1 MRVRGW
7 LRKKPTI
14 RARHSEAGFTLAEL
28 IVCIAIL
35 GIIGGAL
42 GAAFVVTAHDS
53 IGISK
58 RYKES
63 HDAQIASAYLATDV
77 QSSAALTSSTCGSL
91 GGTPLINFQYGT
103 DVGSPIATYS
113 YRTGAKGTDGPE
125 SQLVRSFCGSPSADS
140 ILAHYAGSAPPA
152 VTCDGAA
159 CNVGSAPRPN
169 VVKIKVTA
177 PDGYAYSLSGARRSY
192 ATAATPPNPAPYG
205 VLALGSGAL
214 ILSGKSTMNVAGPLI
229 VNSQIPGGAVNLSGP
244 LARLNSTLFQ
254 IVTPGSCTG
263 CVGRATPLP
272 TPRADVVPDPF
283 LGLAYPDESSL
294 ALHSGSTYE
303 GPGVYTQTLKISS
316 PTTLADGT
324 YVLEGGI
331 DISKTDVTAAH
342 VLIFIGC
349 GRNFTVGCSPVAA
362 RFNMSGASSLNAAPM
377 NSGPFA
383 GLLIWQAREDTNPI
397 SITGS
402 SKASLLDGIIY
413 APTTSNLAIGSQAST
428 ITVRSI
434 VGTNISMTSPPSS
447 TGAVVNVG

>member
-1 MRVRGW
+1 MWGRLKNALTGRAQRG
-7 LRKKPTI
+7 
-14 RARHSEAGFTLAEL
+14 EAGFTLAEL

-91 GGTPLINFQYGT
+91 GGTSLVNFQHADGSIVTYG
-103 DVGSPIATYS
+103 
-113 YRTGAKGTDGPE
+113 YRTGAKGIDGLE
-125 SQLVRSFCGSPSADS
+125 SQLVRSSCGSPATDA
-140 ILAHYAGSAPPA
+140 ILAHYAGNAAPVA
-152 VTCDGAA
+152 TCDGAA
-159 CNVGSAPRPN
+159 CNPGGAPRPN
-169 VVKIKVTA
+169 VVKITVTA
-177 PDGYAYSLSGARRSY
+177 PDGYTYALSGSRRSY
-192 ATAATPPNPAPYG
+192 AAAASPPNPAPYG

-214 ILSGKSTMNVAGPLI
+214 TLSGKSTMNVTGPLI
-229 VNSQIPGGAVNLSGP
+229 VNSQIPGGAVNLSG
-244 LARLNSTLFQ
+244 LAKLNSSLFQ

-263 CVGRATPLP
+263 CAGRATPSP

-283 LGLAYPDESSL
+283 LGLAYPDES
-294 ALHSGSTYE
+294 ALTHYSGNTYQ

-316 PTTLADGT
+316 ATTLADGT
-324 YVLEGGI
+324 YVLEAGI

-349 GRNFTVGCSPVAA
+349 GRNSSAGCSPGAA
-362 RFNMSGASSLNAAPM
+362 TFNMSGASSLNAGPLT
-377 NSGPFA
+377 SGTFA

-402 SKASLLDGIIY
+402 SQASLLDGIIY
-413 APTTSNLAIGSQAST
+413 APSTSNLAVGSQAST